1 MIQMKPK
8 KITTTKILVSI
19 PWILSFIILYF
30 VIYAIVNEKGL
41 TAVATLGT
49 MYGATI
55 SVGAFGLKYY
65 TKKSSLENDP
75 KVRLGVIQEL
85 IQIQRLNPDLKI
97 YDINQLRQDSNS
109 IINPL
114 KSNEQKQYE
123 QVVLEDITQK

>member
-1 MIQMKPK
+1 MKPK

-19 PWILSFIILYF
+19 PWVLSFIILYF
-30 VIYAIVNEKGL
+30 VIHAIINEKGL

-97 YDINQLRQDSNS
+97 YDINQLRQDANS

-114 KSNEQKQYE
+114 KSNEQKKYE

>member
-1 MIQMKPK
+1 MKPK

-19 PWILSFIILYF
+19 PWVLSFIILYF
-30 VIYAIVNEKGL
+30 VIYAIINEKGL

-123 QVVLEDITQK
+123 QVVLEDITAK

>member
-1 MIQMKPK
+1 MKPK
-8 KITTTKILVSI
+8 KITTTKILVSG
-19 PWILSFIILYF
+19 PWVLWFIILYF
-30 VIYAIVNEKGL
+30 VIYAIINEKGL

-97 YDINQLRQDSNS
+97 YDINQLRQDANS

>member
-1 MIQMKPK
+1 MKPK

-123 QVVLEDITQK
+123 QIVLEDVTAK

>member
-1 MIQMKPK
+1 MKPK

-19 PWILSFIILYF
+19 PWVLSFIILYF

-123 QVVLEDITQK
+123 QVVLEDVTAK

>member
-1 MIQMKPK
+1 MKPK

-19 PWILSFIILYF
+19 PWVLSFIILYF
-30 VIYAIVNEKGL
+30 VIHAIVNEKGL

-49 MYGATI
+49 MYGSTI
-55 SVGAFGLKYY
+55 AVGAFGLKYY

-97 YDINQLRQDSNS
+97 YDINQLRQDANS

-123 QVVLEDITQK
+123 QVVLEDVTAK

>member
-1 MIQMKPK
+1 MKPK

-19 PWILSFIILYF
+19 PWVLSFIILYF
-30 VIYAIVNEKGL
+30 VIYAIINEKGL

-55 SVGAFGLKYY
+55 SVGAFGLTYY

-97 YDINQLRQDSNS
+97 YDINQLRQDANS

-123 QVVLEDITQK
+123 QVVLEDITAK

>member
-1 MIQMKPK
+1 MKPK
-8 KITTTKILVSI
+8 RITTTKILVSI

-123 QVVLEDITQK
+123 QVVLEDVTVK

>member
-1 MIQMKPK
+1 MKPK

-30 VIYAIVNEKGL
+30 VIYAIINEKGL
-41 TAVATLGT
+41 TAVTTLGT

-97 YDINQLRQDSNS
+97 YDINQLRQDANS

>member
-1 MIQMKPK
+1 MKPK

-19 PWILSFIILYF
+19 PWVLSFIILYF
-30 VIYAIVNEKGL
+30 VIYAIINEKGL

-123 QVVLEDITQK
+123 QVVLEDVTVK

>member
-1 MIQMKPK
+1 MKPK

-19 PWILSFIILYF
+19 PWVLSFIILYF

-97 YDINQLRQDSNS
+97 YDINQLRQDANS

-123 QVVLEDITQK
+123 QIVLEDVTAK

>member
-1 MIQMKPK
+1 MKPK

-19 PWILSFIILYF
+19 PWVLSFIILYF

-97 YDINQLRQDSNS
+97 YDINQLRQDANS

-114 KSNEQKQYE
+114 KTNEQKQYE
-123 QVVLEDITQK
+123 QIVLEDVTAK

>member
-1 MIQMKPK
+1 MKPK
-8 KITTTKILVSI
+8 RITTTKILVSI

-30 VIYAIVNEKGL
+30 VIYAIINEKGL

-97 YDINQLRQDSNS
+97 YDINQLRQDANS

-123 QVVLEDITQK
+123 QVVLEDVTAK

>member
-1 MIQMKPK
+1 MKSK

-19 PWILSFIILYF
+19 PWVLSFIILYF
-30 VIYAIVNEKGL
+30 VIYAIVNKKGL

>member
-1 MIQMKPK
+1 MKPK

-30 VIYAIVNEKGL
+30 VIHAIVNEKGL

-123 QVVLEDITQK
+123 QVVLEDITAK

>member
-1 MIQMKPK
+1 MKPK

-19 PWILSFIILYF
+19 PWILPFIILYF

-97 YDINQLRQDSNS
+97 YDINQLRQDANS

-123 QVVLEDITQK
+123 QVVLEDVTAK

>member
-1 MIQMKPK
+1 MKPK

-19 PWILSFIILYF
+19 PWVLSFIILYF
-30 VIYAIVNEKGL
+30 VIHAIVNEKGL

-55 SVGAFGLKYY
+55 SVAVFGLKYY
-65 TKKSSLENDP
+65 LKKASLENDP

-97 YDINQLRQDSNS
+97 YDINQLRQYSNS
-109 IINPL
+109 IIYPL
-114 KSNEQKQYE
+114 NFYDQKQYE
-123 QVVLEDITQK
+123 LILL

>member
-1 MIQMKPK
+1 MKPK

-30 VIYAIVNEKGL
+30 VIYAMINEKGL

-97 YDINQLRQDSNS
+97 YDINQLRQDANS

-123 QVVLEDITQK
+123 QVVLEDVTTK

>member
-1 MIQMKPK
+1 MKPK

-97 YDINQLRQDSNS
+97 YDINQLKQDANS

-123 QVVLEDITQK
+123 QVVLEDVTAK

>member
-1 MIQMKPK
+1 MKPK
-8 KITTTKILVSI
+8 RITTTKILVSI

-30 VIYAIVNEKGL
+30 VIYAIINEKGL

>member
-1 MIQMKPK
+1 MKPK

-19 PWILSFIILYF
+19 PWVLSFIILYF
-30 VIYAIVNEKGL
+30 VIYAIINEKGL
-41 TAVATLGT
+41 TAVTTLGT

-55 SVGAFGLKYY
+55 SVAVFGLKYY
-65 TKKSSLENDP
+65 LKKASLENDP

-97 YDINQLRQDSNS
+97 YDINQLRQDANS

-114 KSNEQKQYE
+114 KTNEQKQYE
-123 QVVLEDITQK
+123 QVVLEDVTVK

>member
-1 MIQMKPK
+1 MKPK

-19 PWILSFIILYF
+19 PWVLSFIILYF

-97 YDINQLRQDSNS
+97 YDINQLRQDANS

-114 KSNEQKQYE
+114 KSNEKKQYE

>member
-1 MIQMKPK
+1 MKPK
-8 KITTTKILVSI
+8 KITATKIYVSI

-30 VIYAIVNEKGL
+30 AIYVIMNEKSL
-41 TAVATLGT
+41 TTIATLGT

-55 SVGAFGLKYY
+55 SVGVYGLKFYL
-65 TKKSSLENDP
+65 KKSSLENDP

-97 YDINQLRQDSNS
+97 YDINQLRQDANS

-123 QVVLEDITQK
+123 QIVLEDITQK

>member
-1 MIQMKPK
+1 MKSK

-123 QVVLEDITQK
+123 QIVLEDVTAK

>member
-1 MIQMKPK
+1 MKPK

-19 PWILSFIILYF
+19 PWVLSFIILYF

-97 YDINQLRQDSNS
+97 YDINQLRQDANS

-123 QVVLEDITQK
+123 QVVLEDVTAK

>member
-1 MIQMKPK
+1 MKPK

-19 PWILSFIILYF
+19 PWFLSFIILYF

-97 YDINQLRQDSNS
+97 YDINQLRQDVNS

>member
-1 MIQMKPK
+1 MKPK

-30 VIYAIVNEKGL
+30 VIYAIINEKGL

-75 KVRLGVIQEL
+75 KVRLGDIQEL

-114 KSNEQKQYE
+114 KNNEQKQYE
-123 QVVLEDITQK
+123 QVVLEDVTAK

>member
-1 MIQMKPK
+1 MKPK

-97 YDINQLRQDSNS
+97 YDINQLRQDANS

>member
-1 MIQMKPK
+1 MKPK

-19 PWILSFIILYF
+19 PWVLSFIILYF
-30 VIYAIVNEKGL
+30 VIYAIINEKGL

-97 YDINQLRQDSNS
+97 YDINQLRQDANS

>member
-1 MIQMKPK
+1 MKPK

-30 VIYAIVNEKGL
+30 AIYAIVNEKGL

-97 YDINQLRQDSNS
+97 YDINQLRQDANS

>member
-1 MIQMKPK
+1 MKPK

-30 VIYAIVNEKGL
+30 VIYAIINEKGL

-97 YDINQLRQDSNS
+97 YDINQLRQDANS

-123 QVVLEDITQK
+123 QVVLEDVTAK

>member
-1 MIQMKPK
+1 MKPK
-8 KITTTKILVSI
+8 TITTTTILVSI
-19 PWILSFIILYF
+19 PWVLSFIILYF

-97 YDINQLRQDSNS
+97 YDINQLRQDANS

-123 QVVLEDITQK
+123 QVVLEDVTVK

>member
-1 MIQMKPK
+1 MQPK

-123 QVVLEDITQK
+123 QIVLEDVTAK

>member
-1 MIQMKPK
+1 MKPK

-30 VIYAIVNEKGL
+30 VIYAIINEKGL

-123 QVVLEDITQK
+123 QVVLEDVTAK

>member
-1 MIQMKPK
+1 MKPK

-19 PWILSFIILYF
+19 PWVLSFIILYF

-97 YDINQLRQDSNS
+97 YDISRLRQDSNS

-123 QVVLEDITQK
+123 QVVLEDVTAK

>member
-1 MIQMKPK
+1 MKPK
-8 KITTTKILVSI
+8 KITTTKIFVSI

-30 VIYAIVNEKGL
+30 AIHVIMNEKSL
-41 TAVATLGT
+41 TTMATLGT

-55 SVGAFGLKYY
+55 TAGVYGLKFYL
-65 TKKSSLENDP
+65 KKSSLENDP

-97 YDINQLRQDSNS
+97 YDINQLRQDANS

>member
-1 MIQMKPK
+1 MKPK

>member
-1 MIQMKPK
+1 MKPK

-19 PWILSFIILYF
+19 PWVLSFIILYF

-41 TAVATLGT
+41 TAAATLGT

-97 YDINQLRQDSNS
+97 YDINQLRQDANS

-123 QVVLEDITQK
+123 QVVLEDVTAK